1 MILKKGTYIMMRVAD
16 EQLDTV
22 IDKVR
27 EFPITEVLD
36 IYYHKVEKDED
47 LKFDKYGS
55 EIQ

>member
-1 MILKKGTYIMMRVAD
+1 MMRVAD